1 MEPITFESSP
11 GMVILVVD
19 DCRMTRRLLSM
30 YLRGAGYE
38 VIVAENGLEALEK
51 LGREPYAA
59 VITDLNMPQ
68 MDGIE
73 FTRSIRGNSEYQGLP
88 VIMLTTQGEE
98 RERNIGLDAGVSA
111 FLTKPITQK
120 ALIQEVQRL
129 TAFCS
134 PIVSAPSV

>member
-1 MEPITFESSP
+1 MPETSP
-11 GMVILVVD
+11 GKVILVVD

-51 LGREPYAA
+51 LGREPYVG

-73 FTRSIRGNSEYQGLP
+73 FTRSLKATSCYRELP

-98 RERNIGLDAGVSA
+98 RERKNGLDAGVSA
-111 FLTKPITQK
+111 FLTKPITQE
-120 ALIQEVQRL
+120 ALIQEVARL
-129 TAFCS
+129 TASCS
-134 PIVSAPSV
+134 PAVSASNG